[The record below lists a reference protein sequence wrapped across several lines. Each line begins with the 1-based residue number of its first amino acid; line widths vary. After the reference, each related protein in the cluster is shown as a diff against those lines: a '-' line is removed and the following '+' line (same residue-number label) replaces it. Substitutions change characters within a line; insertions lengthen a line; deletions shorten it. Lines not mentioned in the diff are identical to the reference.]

1 MDAQELH
8 NITTVI
14 NALVGIKWA
23 LICIAIGQ
31 LVGIVGPY
39 LFSKGIEAY
48 KKQDP
53 KNNLHNLP
61 DEGCEGGHY

>member
-1 MDAQELH
+1 MWENWDKLLH
-8 NITTVI
+8 EIV
-14 NALVGIKWA
+14 VIKWT

-31 LVGIVGPY
+31 LVGIIGPY
-39 LFSKGIEAY
+39 LFSKGLEAY
-48 KKQDP
+48 DKQDP